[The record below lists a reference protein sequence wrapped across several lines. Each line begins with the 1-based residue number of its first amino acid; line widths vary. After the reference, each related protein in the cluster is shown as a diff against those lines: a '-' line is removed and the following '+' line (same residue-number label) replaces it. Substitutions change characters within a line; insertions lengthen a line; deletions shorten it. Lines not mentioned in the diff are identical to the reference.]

1 MAFQISGLDFK
12 HPDLENNGA
21 ILRDRIDR
29 LRFTDRPRFQRLW
42 DYYRNPLLPMTIG
55 FEDQS
60 SQRPYRQAQEW
71 GLPARITGIVQG
83 QSTLRLAEC
92 ARKEVVIENDI
103 AWRIDAMVDWL
114 FGSPITVH
122 STVENESRRTQ
133 IDSLINQVISANGG
147 IGFLQKLA
155 LLGAIYG
162 FVDVLVKLDD
172 EQMVDRA
179 PTSDACESIR
189 ADSSDHGGTEQIAQK
204 IRFEIVE
211 PGRSLPL
218 VCPLDPAS
226 AVAFVQVIDLKRQ
239 NTSSTVSMLQRLLG
253 RTIDRNDETG
263 LVEIITD
270 RQWQRYENGKL
281 IAQGS
286 NSLGRLPLV
295 HIQNVA
301 VPFSYAGASD
311 VEPLLPLQ
319 DELNTRLSD
328 RAYRI
333 TMQSFKMYLG
343 KGIDDFINMPVS
355 PGRMW
360 ATDNE
365 QAEIIEFGG
374 DAHAPSEEKHIDE
387 LREALDKTSGVS
399 PIAAGAIKNRIGRL
413 TSAAAL
419 RVTMQS
425 LLARTQR
432 KRTTY
437 GSALAQLVDLS
448 LAWLDKTGDFSTLP
462 NERRI
467 EITWPDPIADA
478 ELSSKSAAQFDV
490 ETIQPKEV

>member
-1 MAFQISGLDFK
+1 MAFQFNRLQFN

-21 ILRDRIDR
+21 ILRERIDR
-29 LRFTDRPRFQRLW
+29 LRFSERPRFQRLW

-83 QSTLRLAEC
+83 NSTLRLSDI

-103 AWRIDAMVDWL
+103 AWRIDTMVDWL
-114 FGSPITVH
+114 FGSAITIK
-122 STVENESRRTQ
+122 STIEGETRRSQ
-133 IDSLINQVISANGG
+133 IETLINQIISANGG
-147 IGFLQKLA
+147 IGFLQRLA
-155 LLGAIYG
+155 LLGAVYG
-162 FVDVLVKLDD
+162 FVDVLVKLAD
-172 EQMVDRA
+172 EQLVHRA
-179 PTSDACESIR
+179 PTSDACESKDASTGYEGI
-189 ADSSDHGGTEQIAQK
+189 EQIARK

-211 PGRSLPL
+211 PGRSLPI
-218 VCPLDPAS
+218 VCPLDPAR
-226 AVAFVQVIDLKRQ
+226 AVALAQVIDLKES
-239 NTSSTVSMLQRLLG
+239 NVTSTVTMLQRLLG
-253 RTIDRNDETG
+253 PTIDRNDETG
-263 LVEIITD
+263 LIEIITD
-270 RQWQRYENGKL
+270 KQWQRYENGKL
-281 IAQGS
+281 VAEGS
-286 NSLGRLPLV
+286 NSLERLPLV
-295 HIQNVA
+295 HIQNIA
-301 VPFSYAGASD
+301 VPFTYAGASD

-365 QAEIIEFGG
+365 QAQIIEFGG

-448 LAWLDKTGDFSTLP
+448 LAWLDKSGDFSTAP

-467 EITWPDPIADA
+467 EITWPDPIAFA
-478 ELSSKSAAQFDV
+478 ELSSSSAAQIDA
-490 ETIQPKEV
+490 E

>member
-1 MAFQISGLDFK
+1 MAFQFSELEFN

-21 ILRDRIDR
+21 ILRERIDR

-55 FEDQS
+55 FEEQS

-71 GLPARITGIVQG
+71 GLPARITGVVQG
-83 QSTLRLAEC
+83 QSTLRLC
-92 ARKEVVIENDI
+92 DIARKEVVIENDI
-103 AWRIDAMVDWL
+103 AWRIDTMVDWL
-114 FGSPITVH
+114 FGSAITIH
-122 STVENESRRTQ
+122 STVEDESRRAQ
-133 IDSLINQVISANGG
+133 LESIINQIISANGG
-147 IGFLQKLA
+147 IGFLQKIA

-172 EQMVDRA
+172 EQLVDRA
-179 PTSDACESIR
+179 PTHDACESTKT
-189 ADSSDHGGTEQIAQK
+189 ASSDHDGIEQIARK

-211 PGRSLPL
+211 PGRSLPI

-226 AVAFVQVIDLKRQ
+226 AVAFVQVIDLKEQ
-239 NTSSTVSMLQRLLG
+239 SSSSSVTMLQRLLG

-263 LVEIITD
+263 LIELITSKH
-270 RQWQRYENGKL
+270 WQRYENGKL
-281 IAQGS
+281 IAEGS
-286 NSLGRLPLV
+286 NSLDRLPLV

-448 LAWLDKTGDFSTLP
+448 LDWLDKSGDFPNTP

-467 EITWPDPIADA
+467 EITWPDPIAYA
-478 ELSSKSAAQFDV
+478 ELSSNSAAQVDA
-490 ETIQPKEV
+490 E